1 MNIKKLAY
9 LCEIIGA
16 LLELFSL
23 FYVLFSVCWELGTI
37 VLGAG
42 LFLIGYCCEQI
53 DKKENYGKNE
63 CNRKGL

>member
-16 LLELFSL
+16 LLAFFALFH
-23 FYVLFSVCWELGTI
+23 VLFLVCWELGTI

-53 DKKENYGKNE
+53 DKKKNYGNNE
-63 CNRKGL
+63 CNR

>member
-9 LCEIIGA
+9 LCEIVGA
-16 LLELFSL
+16 FLVFFAL
-23 FYVLFSVCWELGTI
+23 FYALFSVCWELGTI

-53 DKKENYGKNE
+53 DKK
-63 CNRKGL
+63 

>member
-1 MNIKKLAY
+1 MNINKLAY

-16 LLELFSL
+16 LLAFFALFH
-23 FYVLFSVCWELGTI
+23 VLFSVCWELGTI

-53 DKKENYGKNE
+53 DKK
-63 CNRKGL
+63 

>member
-16 LLELFSL
+16 LLAFFAL

-42 LFLIGYCCEQI
+42 LFLIGYI
-53 DKKENYGKNE
+53 VVNNYGKNE